1 MRYFKSIICI
11 ILLSLFAL
19 SESSGNQN
27 KILFKINNEIITN
40 YDLDVASK
48 YLKLINKNLYRLEKK
63 KLDELALNSLINH
76 YVKKIEILKY
86 NQFLEIDENYLN
98 LLIKNLYSG
107 LGFET
112 EQDFI
117 NFLKNNK
124 LEYDILRE
132 KIKIEALWNDII
144 YSKYIKEIKIDKIK
158 IKEELKFK
166 DKSIKNYLLS
176 EIFFQIEKDE
186 TIDEKFL
193 EIVKII
199 NKDGFDIAAS
209 IFSISNSSASGGQI
223 GWTYETSI
231 RKDFLNLL
239 VNLDVGEYTKPI
251 TLPGGFLILKINDVK
266 IEEIQLNLEEEM
278 NKIVKI
284 RTNEQLNQFSNI
296 YLEKVKKN
304 LIINDF

>member
-1 MRYFKSIICI
+1 MKYFKSICCLIF
-11 ILLSLFAL
+11 LSLFIL
-19 SESSGNQN
+19 SAANANQN
-27 KILFKINNEIITN
+27 KILFKINNEIITS
-40 YDLDVASK
+40 YDLDVESK
-48 YLKLINKNLYRLEKK
+48 YLKLINKNLNRLEKK
-63 KLDELALNSLINH
+63 RLDELASNSLINH

-86 NQFLEIDENYLN
+86 NQFLKIDENYLN
-98 LLIKNLYSG
+98 LFIKNLYSG
-107 LGFET
+107 LSFET

-124 LEYDILRE
+124 LEYDTLRE
-132 KIKIEALWNDII
+132 KIKVEALWNDMI
-144 YSKYIKEIKIDKIK
+144 YSKYVKEIKIDKIK
-158 IKEELKFK
+158 INQELKLK
-166 DKSIKNYLLS
+166 NKSIKNYLLS
-176 EIFFQIEKDE
+176 EIFFQIKKDE

-199 NKDGFDIAAS
+199 NKDGFDVAAS
-209 IFSISNSSASGGQI
+209 IFSISNSAASGGQI

-239 VNLDVGEYTKPI
+239 VNLNVGEHTKPI

-266 IEEIQLNLEEEM
+266 IEEFKLNLEEEI

>member
-1 MRYFKSIICI
+1 MKYFKSICCLIF
-11 ILLSLFAL
+11 LSLFIL
-19 SESSGNQN
+19 SAANANQN
-27 KILFKINNEIITN
+27 KILFKINNEIITS
-40 YDLDVASK
+40 YDLDVESK
-48 YLKLINKNLYRLEKK
+48 YLKLINKNLNRLEKK
-63 KLDELALNSLINH
+63 RLDELASNSLINH

-86 NQFLEIDENYLN
+86 NQFLKIDENYLN
-98 LLIKNLYSG
+98 LFIKNLYSG
-107 LGFET
+107 LSFET

-124 LEYDILRE
+124 LEYDTLRE
-132 KIKIEALWNDII
+132 KIKVEALWNDMI
-144 YSKYIKEIKIDKIK
+144 YSKYVKEIKIDKIK
-158 IKEELKFK
+158 INQELKLK
-166 DKSIKNYLLS
+166 NKSIKNYLLS
-176 EIFFQIEKDE
+176 EIFFQIKKDE

-199 NKDGFDIAAS
+199 NKDGFDVAAS
-209 IFSISNSSASGGQI
+209 IFSISNSAPSGGQI

-239 VNLDVGEYTKPI
+239 VNLNVGEHTKPI

-266 IEEIQLNLEEEM
+266 IEEFKLNLEEEI